1 MGIRNTACSSA
12 PDPLLYIWYDEV
24 HSTCNVYC
32 TTINFHYSKRTSSH
46 RQSYFLLLCTSQR
59 AWILWQEEEDCDVTQ
74 EESLHCISPPLQH
87 GKANCSSCSS
97 CSKLANKAFPIQLL
111 KCMSFIFN
119 KFNSKN
125 TIDMNTI
132 SPRLSTE
139 ECGVYPLNKVAKYV
153 KSPVIVNCAI
163 NGVRMSPCH
172 ISENLVTARHITH
185 EISYA
190 ASRRTS
196 STIPIEIRPQT

>member
-1 MGIRNTACSSA
+1 MKCTAHVTYIAPPLISITLNERAHIDNPISCSSA
-12 PDPLLYIWYDEV
+12 HPKELGFSGKKKKIATWRRKRA
-24 HSTCNVYC
+24 C
-32 TTINFHYSKRTSSH
+32 TA
-46 RQSYFLLLCTSQR
+46 FLLLYSIAKQTAALAHS
-59 AWILWQEEEDCDVTQ
+59 AASWPIKH
-74 EESLHCISPPLQH
+74 SLSNYSNACH
-87 GKANCSSCSS
+87 
-97 CSKLANKAFPIQLL
+97 
-111 KCMSFIFN
+111 SFLN

-139 ECGVYPLNKVAKYV
+139 ECGVYPLNKEAKYV

-196 STIPIEIRPQT
+196 STIPIEIRAQT